1 MIAEIQAQIVE
12 QINEM
17 GVDEKSLLTLT
28 STEKVAAID
37 DVIRPEF
44 SLTTESNDFEKNENS
59 NAQTSALSTDLTTVL
74 RSTVAQTSETTTDFG
89 TTGETTTFYSTV
101 QAENSHRT
109 LLLFQNTDLIINFDI
124 SS

>member
-1 MIAEIQAQIVE
+1 MIAEIQTQIVE

-44 SLTTESNDFEKNENS
+44 SLTTESNDFEKFDNS
-59 NAQTSALSTDLTTVL
+59 NMQASALSTHSTTGLT
-74 RSTVAQTSETTTDFG
+74 STVAETSETTTDFG
-89 TTGETTTFYSTV
+89 TTGETTSFYSTV
-101 QAENSHRT
+101 QAKIHIVSFYSFSKIFR
-109 LLLFQNTDLIINFDI
+109 LI
-124 SS
+124 

>member
-1 MIAEIQAQIVE
+1 MIAEIQTQIVE

-44 SLTTESNDFEKNENS
+44 SLTTESNDFKKIENS
-59 NAQTSALSTDLTTVL
+59 NEQASDLITESTKVL
-74 RSTVAQTSETTTDFG
+74 VSTVTETSETTTDLG
-89 TTGETTTFYSTV
+89 TTGETTSFYSTV
-101 QAENSHRT
+101 QAKNSHRI
-109 LLLFQNTDLIINFDI
+109 FYFFSKIIRL
-124 SS
+124 S

>member
-1 MIAEIQAQIVE
+1 MIAEIQTQIVE

-44 SLTTESNDFEKNENS
+44 SLTTESNDFKKIENS
-59 NAQTSALSTDLTTVL
+59 NAQESALGTDSTTVL
-74 RSTVAQTSETTTDFG
+74 PSTVAQTSETTTDFG

-101 QAENSHRT
+101 QAKNSHQT
-109 LLLFQNTDLIINFDI
+109 LLLFQN
-124 SS
+124 

>member
-1 MIAEIQAQIVE
+1 MIAEIQTQIVE

-44 SLTTESNDFEKNENS
+44 SLTTESNDFKKIENS
-59 NAQTSALSTDLTTVL
+59 DSQASALSTDSTTVSP
-74 RSTVAQTSETTTDFG
+74 STVTETSETTTDFG